1 MSECREGQAWPAAAP
16 LAPQQVLGIREA
28 QQSETALEHCGDF
41 KSLVQKISL
50 SSWQATL
57 LNRVELS
64 DKVIMQKCFVSL
76 ES

>member
-41 KSLVQKISL
+41 KSLVQKYL
-50 SSWQATL
+50 FKLVAGYTF
-57 LNRVELS
+57 
-64 DKVIMQKCFVSL
+64 K
-76 ES
+76 